1 MTVRQFIQE
10 VVDNCRNLDENVEVR
25 LNCNNTELLQYSTD
39 NQTIDVNL
47 NIRNVQEV
55 WGYLEINLNV

>member
-10 VVDNCRNLDENVEVR
+10 VVNNCRNLDERIEVH

-47 NIRNVQEV
+47 NIRHVQEG
-55 WGYLEINLNV
+55 WGYLEINLDV

>member
-25 LNCNNTELLQYSTD
+25 LNCNNNELLQYSTD